1 MIYAG
6 NEEVEL
12 DLSKKINKS
21 LTIGVQFD
29 CLRSYEEKTVYLK
42 GKDRNEF
49 SLLYN
54 YASF

>member
-42 GKDRNEF
+42 GKDRIEF
-49 SLLYN
+49 V
-54 YASF
+54 